1 GHIWLRSLIATLA
14 DPAQQSTSIKI

>member
-1 GHIWLRSLIATLA
+1 IWLRSLIATLA